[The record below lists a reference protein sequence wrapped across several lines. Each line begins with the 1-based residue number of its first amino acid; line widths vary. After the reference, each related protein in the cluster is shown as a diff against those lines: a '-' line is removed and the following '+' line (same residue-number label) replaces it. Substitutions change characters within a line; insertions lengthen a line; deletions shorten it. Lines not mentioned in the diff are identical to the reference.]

1 MSPPQTQT
9 QSPSGGSCTS
19 GPDCNPNGTPALPGT
34 SKPVN
39 GKCPA
44 GTVYLPPQDN
54 GPALCVPTQT
64 ASDGG
69 ESGAG
74 TPGQTTGQ

>member
-1 MSPPQTQT
+1 M
-9 QSPSGGSCTS
+9 C
-19 GPDCNPNGTPALPGT
+19 TPALPGT

-39 GKCPA
+39 GTCPA

-64 ASDGG
+64 ADGG
-69 ESGAG
+69 DAGAETVTSG
-74 TPGQTTGQ
+74 Q

>member
-1 MSPPQTQT
+1 MTPTATQG
-9 QSPSGGSCTS
+9 SSGACTS
-19 GPDCNPNGTPALPGT
+19 GPDCNPTGTPALPGT

-44 GTVYLPPQDN
+44 GTNYLPPQDN

-69 ESGAG
+69 DAG
-74 TPGQTTGQ
+74 TETTGH